1 MTFICVCVCVCG
13 QSTWMQSKNSYRRET
28 PDHIMSKATFTAY
41 NMKLYATNME
51 LNKIKCKMKL
61 E

>member
-1 MTFICVCVCVCG
+1 MTFMCVCVVKDMNLNAK
-13 QSTWMQSKNSYRRET
+13 QELIQKRNAWSHEISKV
-28 PDHIMSKATFTAY
+28 TFTAY

-51 LNKIKCKMKL
+51 LNKIKCNMKL

>member
-1 MTFICVCVCVCG
+1 MTFMCVCVCG
-13 QSTWMQSKNSYRRET
+13 QGYELECKARTHTEEKRLITWDKQG
-28 PDHIMSKATFTAY
+28 TFTAY

-51 LNKIKCKMKL
+51 LNKIKCNMKL